1 MKDETAT
8 HFLEDQIN
16 LLLQE
21 RFNIHSLYPFQRL
34 VIQRIVEE
42 DSEESNHEGSVVVLP
57 TGGGKSLCFMLPSLL
72 VEGITVLVYPLLSL
86 MHDQIRRLDEVS
98 IPYICIQGGQSYQER
113 NLLLE
118 KLKTKEARIL
128 VTNAECLCLPALI
141 NTLAQITISLLVL
154 DEAHTIISWGEG
166 FRPALATVGPIIQH
180 LPVRQVLCFTATADE
195 RVLQGLNR
203 LIFPI
208 AKPHLIHASSN
219 RTNITYHVIRTL
231 SKNQSIAGLLRQ
243 ENILPAL
250 VFCSTRKLTETSAHS
265 LLYALPDVSVRY
277 YHAGLTKDERRYL
290 EKWFND
296 TKNGVLFA
304 TKAFGMGID
313 VKGIRCVIHHDLSE
327 DVLSFLQESGRA
339 GRDGKPALSI
349 SLLDGREKPSPL
361 ASILQSTEHCFRKG
375 LLEAMNEPFEYCSG
389 CDVCNGSISLKR
401 QGERAILMSVLSHPF
416 HFSPSSLASMLQ
428 DTNGWYSYGGTLSS
442 WGMQEVQEAIMLL
455 ITEGKLHMLKRPKRR
470 LYIDYKAVATL
481 LTTMHSW
488 LRLKYESAKKKAE
501 ENRPQLPYHASSI
514 PPDQG
519 DSNLQDSAG

>member
-1 MKDETAT
+1 
-8 HFLEDQIN
+8 
-16 LLLQE
+16 
-21 RFNIHSLYPFQRL
+21 
-34 VIQRIVEE
+34 
-42 DSEESNHEGSVVVLP
+42 
-57 TGGGKSLCFMLPSLL
+57 
-72 VEGITVLVYPLLSL
+72 

-98 IPYICIQGGQSYQER
+98 IPYICIQGGQSHQER

-118 KLKTKEARIL
+118 KLKNKEARIL
-128 VTNAECLCLPALI
+128 VTNAECLSLPALI

-166 FRPALATVGPIIQH
+166 FRPALAAVGPIIQH

-208 AKPHLIHASSN
+208 TKPHLIHASSN

-231 SKNQSIAGLLRQ
+231 SKNQSIAGLLSQ
-243 ENILPAL
+243 GNLLPAL
-250 VFCSTRKLTETSAHS
+250 VFCSTRKLTETSAHR
-265 LLYALPDVSVRY
+265 LLYALPNLAVRY

-290 EKWFND
+290 EKWFNE
-296 TKNGVLFA
+296 TENGVLFA

-416 HFSPSSLASMLQ
+416 HFSSSSLASMLQ

>member
-1 MKDETAT
+1 MKDETST
-8 HFLEDQIN
+8 YFLEDQIN
-16 LLLQE
+16 NLLQE
-21 RFNIHSLYPFQRL
+21 RFKISSLYPFQQL

-42 DSEESNHEGSVVVLP
+42 DSEKSNHEGTVVVLP

-98 IPYICIQGGQSYQER
+98 IPYICIQGGQSHEER
-113 NLLLE
+113 YLLLE
-118 KLKTKEARIL
+118 KLTNRDARIL
-128 VTNAECLCLPALI
+128 VTNAECLSMPSLI
-141 NTLAQITISLLVL
+141 TVLAQMTISLLVL
-154 DEAHTIISWGEG
+154 DEAHTIVSWGEG
-166 FRPALATVGPIIQH
+166 FRPALATVGSIIKH

-195 RVLQGLNR
+195 WVLQGLNR
-203 LIFPI
+203 LVFSNR
-208 AKPHLIHASSN
+208 KPHLIHASSN

-243 ENILPAL
+243 KNLLPAL
-250 VFCSTRKLTETSAHS
+250 IFCSTRKQTEVSAHR
-265 LLYALPDVSVRY
+265 LLYALPDSQVRY
-277 YHAGLTKDERRYL
+277 YHAGLTKEERRYL

-296 TKNGVLFA
+296 TENGVLFA

-349 SLLDGREKPSPL
+349 SLLDGGETPSTL
-361 ASILQSTEHCFRKG
+361 ASILRSTECCFRKG

-389 CDVCNGSISLKR
+389 CDVCNRSISVKR
-401 QGERAILMSVLSHPF
+401 QGERAILMSVVSHPF
-416 HFSPSSLASMLQ
+416 HFSPSTLASMLQ
-428 DTNGWYSYGGTLSS
+428 DTQGWYSYGGTLSS

-455 ITEGKLHMLKRPKRR
+455 INEGKLHVIKRYKRR
-470 LYIDYKAVATL
+470 LYIEYKVVPTL
-481 LTTMHSW
+481 LTTGHSW
-488 LRLKYESAKKKAE
+488 LRLKYESAKEKAE

-519 DSNLQDSAG
+519 DSKLQAGAR